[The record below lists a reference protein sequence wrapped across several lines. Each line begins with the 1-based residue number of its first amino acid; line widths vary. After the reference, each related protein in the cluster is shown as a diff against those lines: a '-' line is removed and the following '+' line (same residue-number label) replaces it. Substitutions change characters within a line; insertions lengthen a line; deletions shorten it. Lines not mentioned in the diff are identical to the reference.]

1 MLFIGRISFDFS
13 LRDKIFLGSIYTHN
27 MNKRFT
33 LSKKLLTY
41 DHFLIII
48 FIYHKK
54 TFLLETVENKVNIH
68 FHILSILEDAII
80 KKM

>member
-1 MLFIGRISFDFS
+1 
-13 LRDKIFLGSIYTHN
+13 